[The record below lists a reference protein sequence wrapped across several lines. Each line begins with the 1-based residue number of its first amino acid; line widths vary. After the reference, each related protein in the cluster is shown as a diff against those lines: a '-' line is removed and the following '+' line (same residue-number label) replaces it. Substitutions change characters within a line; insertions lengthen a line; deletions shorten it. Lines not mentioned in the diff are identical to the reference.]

1 MNGMPTVAVADLVV
15 HPRDHDL
22 IAGTHGRSAYVMD
35 IGPLQQMTDE
45 VLAKDLH
52 VFALENAVAFRYHVH
67 SDDQFLGEKRFIAD
81 NPAFGATITYYVGT
95 PPEDKNAEA
104 KIVIANSMGERVR
117 ELEAPASAG
126 LHRVQWDLRHT
137 SPPQDEGEGR
147 GFGGAFLGPLV
158 LPGSYRVTVDFP
170 GRTVSTILEVEPD
183 PELELDEADRR
194 QRLDTVTRLLPLQ
207 REAFEASERT
217 EKIKDELEAL
227 VESVSEPEDEDD
239 DEDEN
244 ELGLDELSES
254 TRALAHRTDRTKSLV
269 NRLYRAVENSPFAPT
284 ATQLRQ
290 LDELE
295 ARVAEDRASVTELT
309 DTTLPELEERL
320 DDNGI
325 ARVRVPSKDP

>member
-95 PPEDKNAEA
+95 PPEDENAEA

-117 ELEAPASAG
+117 
-126 LHRVQWDLRHT
+126 
-137 SPPQDEGEGR
+137 
-147 GFGGAFLGPLV
+147 
-158 LPGSYRVTVDFP
+158 
-170 GRTVSTILEVEPD
+170 
-183 PELELDEADRR
+183 
-194 QRLDTVTRLLPLQ
+194 
-207 REAFEASERT
+207 
-217 EKIKDELEAL
+217 
-227 VESVSEPEDEDD
+227 
-239 DEDEN
+239 
-244 ELGLDELSES
+244 
-254 TRALAHRTDRTKSLV
+254 
-269 NRLYRAVENSPFAPT
+269 
-284 ATQLRQ
+284 
-290 LDELE
+290 ELE